1 MRKLLLATSLLVSV
15 LAISQEKRKLCGI
28 DADKFFYTDSVFFSK
43 HKIDEQKLKVY
54 ILNEVN
60 VQRKLNKLQPLIMNT
75 EIENKKAVV
84 WCDTLIRRGV
94 LGHDN
99 EYIRDQANNKTRGEI
114 AIAFLLTTID
124 FENSSNIYESIS
136 KSLVDRWMKSPKHKA
151 AMLRPDIFSA
161 AVGSAFSKPSAAT
174 YGISG
179 RSVVRFF

>member
-1 MRKLLLATSLLVSV
+1 MKKLLLAASLLVSA

-60 VQRKLNKLQPLIMNT
+60 VQRKLNHLHALTMYT
-75 EIENKKAVV
+75 EIENKKAVA
-84 WCDTLIRRGV
+84 WCDTMISRGV
-94 LGHDN
+94 QGHDN
-99 EYIRDQANNKTRGEI
+99 DYIRDQANNKTRGDI
-114 AIAFLLTTID
+114 IISFLLTTND
-124 FENSSNIYESIS
+124 FENSTNIYESIS
-136 KSLVDRWMKSPKHKA
+136 KSLVDRWMKSPGHRA
-151 AMLRPDIFSA
+151 AILKLDINSA
-161 AVGSAFSKPSAAT
+161 AVGSSFGKPSAAA

>member
-1 MRKLLLATSLLVSV
+1 MKKLLLAASLLVSA

-28 DADKFFYTDSVFFSK
+28 DADKFFYDDSVFFAK

-60 VQRKLNKLQPLIMNT
+60 VQRKLNHLHALTMYT

-99 EYIRDQANNKTRGEI
+99 EYIRDQANNKTRGDI
-114 AIAFLLTTID
+114 VVAFHLTPID
-124 FENSSNIYESIS
+124 FENSSNIYDFIS
-136 KSLVDRWMKSPKHKA
+136 KLTVDAWMKSLGHRA
-151 AMLRPDIFSA
+151 AMLRTDIYSA

-179 RSVVRFF
+179 RSIVRFF